1 MEANVELIGKQAYS
15 EFDPYSEWQK
25 EEFDVLIVHIPE
37 FTNKQ
42 GLKVQISNLGVVK
55 ISGDRQVGNLRT
67 RFYKEFPIPKYCN
80 TDAIQAKLAKGSLKI
95 SFPKKVTAPPP
106 LAVNPKAD
114 EETSPTLKENNSTT
128 STKVEDETT
137 NNSRLKKIKNVA
149 TSVAAMVAVIS
160 VITYYLYSS
169 TNS

>member
-1 MEANVELIGKQAYS
+1 MQRSIDSGLMTGIRAFIIQ
-15 EFDPYSEWQK
+15 
-25 EEFDVLIVHIPE
+25 E

-55 ISGDRQVGNLRT
+55 ISGDRQVGNLRI